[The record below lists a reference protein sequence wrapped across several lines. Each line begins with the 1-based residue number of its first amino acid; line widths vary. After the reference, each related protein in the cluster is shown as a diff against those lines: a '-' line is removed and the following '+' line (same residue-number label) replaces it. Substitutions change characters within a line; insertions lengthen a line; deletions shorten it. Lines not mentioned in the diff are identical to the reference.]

1 MALTCTLKMV
11 KMTNFV
17 ISTLTQPENIDNV
30 VYQKPLNYT
39 LEMGEL
45 F

>member
-1 MALTCTLKMV
+1 MALTCTLKMM
-11 KMTNFV
+11 MTNFV